1 MTVEEGAVPTEEG
14 GGWGSSSSSFLCP
27 AKVRKRREREV
38 SGVAFHVLAQRGER

>member
-14 GGWGSSSSSFLCP
+14 GGWGSSSFLCP